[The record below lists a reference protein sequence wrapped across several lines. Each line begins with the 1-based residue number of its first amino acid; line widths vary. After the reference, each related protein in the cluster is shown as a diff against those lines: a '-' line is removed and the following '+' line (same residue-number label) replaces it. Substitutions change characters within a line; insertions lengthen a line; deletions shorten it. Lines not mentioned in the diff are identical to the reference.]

1 MENLSEILKKKEI
14 PINTSAE
21 NTATWSGDNPGE
33 IEAVSQ
39 HTESCAVCRGTRFV
53 HPTLPSGESD
63 YSRLIPC
70 TCSRGDIDRRRMARL
85 QAISNLGNLSK
96 LTFSSL
102 SPLGRSGDQVSQKLF
117 QLALDEIRK
126 FAENPQGWIILV
138 GPVGSGKTHLACAVA
153 NYCISMGHSA
163 FYITAAELI
172 DHLRS
177 TYSPT
182 SEVEYDELFEQIK
195 NSPLLILD
203 NLNYSATTAWSKD
216 KLEQLLEHRFN
227 GRLPTLITT
236 GMSVEEFSTDY
247 AGHINDPDVSKILIL
262 KKESSSLQSLDS
274 LDLELLKNMR
284 FKNFDSKRLSL
295 QEEVRQNLEQAY
307 NIAREFARA
316 PQGWLIYQGLN
327 GCGKTHL
334 SAAIANELRESGK
347 DVLFIV
353 VPDLLDHLRASFG
366 PESRVSYDA
375 LFEKVKKI
383 PVLVLDDFGEH
394 SATSWA
400 QEKLYQLINYRYNAR
415 LATVITTCLN
425 LDEIENRVSS
435 RMVDPS
441 ISMVWNIIA
450 PDYRGDIKTTRAGRA
465 RPRAKS

>member
-1 MENLSEILKKKEI
+1 
-14 PINTSAE
+14 
-21 NTATWSGDNPGE
+21 
-33 IEAVSQ
+33 
-39 HTESCAVCRGTRFV
+39 
-53 HPTLPSGESD
+53 
-63 YSRLIPC
+63 
-70 TCSRGDIDRRRMARL
+70 MARL
-85 QAISNLGNLSK
+85 QSISNLGSLSK
-96 LTFSSL
+96 LTFDSL
-102 SPLGRSGDQVSQKLF
+102 LPLGRSSDAVSQKLF

-126 FAENPQGWIILV
+126 FAENPQGWIVLV

-153 NYCISMGHSA
+153 NYRIGMGNSV
-163 FYITAAELI
+163 FYITVAELL

-177 TYSPT
+177 AYSP
-182 SEVEYDELFEQIK
+182 SSDVEYDELFEQIK

-203 NLNYSATTAWSKD
+203 NLNYSATTAWSKG

-236 GMSVEEFSTDY
+236 GMSVEEFSADY
-247 AGHINDPDVSKILIL
+247 AGHINDTDVSKVLIL
-262 KKESSSLQSLDS
+262 KKESSSLQSIDS
-274 LDLELLKNMR
+274 LDLELLKSMR
-284 FKNFDSKRLSL
+284 FSNFDSKRLSL
-295 QEEVRQNLEQAY
+295 HEDIRQNLQQAY
-307 NIAREFARA
+307 SIAREFARA

-347 DVLFIV
+347 EVLFIV

-375 LFEKVKKI
+375 LFEKIKKI

-425 LDEIENRVSS
+425 LEEIENRVSS

-441 ISMVWNIIA
+441 ISMVFNIIA
-450 PDYRGDIKTTRAGRA
+450 PDYRGDIKTARTG
-465 RPRAKS
+465 RPRPTTKS

>member
-21 NTATWSGDNPGE
+21 NTGTWSSGNPQEPGSGDQAADNCP
-33 IEAVSQ
+33 I
-39 HTESCAVCRGTRFV
+39 CRGTRFV
-53 HPTLPSGESD
+53 HPALASGESD

-70 TCSRGDIDRRRMARL
+70 VCTRDDIQKRKMARL
-85 QAISNLGNLSK
+85 QAISNLGNLLK
-96 LTFSSL
+96 LTFDNLIPS
-102 SPLGRSGDQVSQKLF
+102 GRSSDPGSQKLF

-126 FAENPQGWIILV
+126 FAENPQGWVVLA

-153 NYCISMGHSA
+153 NYRISMGNSA
-163 FYITAAELI
+163 FYITAAELL

-177 TYSPT
+177 AYSP
-182 SEVEYDELFEQIK
+182 SSDVEYDELFEQIK

-203 NLNYSATTAWSKD
+203 NMNYSATTTWSKG
-216 KLEQLLEHRFN
+216 KLDQLLEHRFN
-227 GRLPTLITT
+227 ERLPTLITT
-236 GMSVEEFSTDY
+236 GMSVEEFSSDY
-247 AGHINDPDVSKILIL
+247 AGHINDPEVSKVLIL

-284 FKNFDSKRLSL
+284 FSNFDSKRLSL
-295 QEEVRQNLEQAY
+295 PEDVRQNLEQAFS
-307 NIAREFARA
+307 IAREFARA

-347 DVLFIV
+347 EVLFIV

-375 LFEKVKKI
+375 LFEKIKKI

-425 LDEIENRVSS
+425 LEEIENRVSS

-441 ISMVWNIIA
+441 ISMVFNIIA
-450 PDYRGDIKTTRAGRA
+450 PDYRGDIKTTRPA
-465 RPRAKS
+465 RNRQRAKN

>member
-1 MENLSEILKKKEI
+1 
-14 PINTSAE
+14 
-21 NTATWSGDNPGE
+21 
-33 IEAVSQ
+33 
-39 HTESCAVCRGTRFV
+39 
-53 HPTLPSGESD
+53 
-63 YSRLIPC
+63 
-70 TCSRGDIDRRRMARL
+70 MARL
-85 QAISNLGNLSK
+85 QSISNLGSLSK
-96 LTFSSL
+96 LTFDSL
-102 SPLGRSGDQVSQKLF
+102 LPLGRGGDPVSQKLF

-126 FAENPQGWIILV
+126 FAENPQGWIVLV

-153 NYCISMGHSA
+153 NYRISMGSSV
-163 FYITAAELI
+163 FYITVAELL

-177 TYSPT
+177 AYSP
-182 SEVEYDELFEQIK
+182 SSDIEYDELFEQIK

-203 NLNYSATTAWSKD
+203 NLNYSATTAWSRG

-247 AGHINDPDVSKILIL
+247 AGHITDKEVSKVLIL

-284 FKNFDSKRLSL
+284 LSNFDSKRLSL
-295 QEEVRQNLEQAY
+295 PEDVRQNLEQAY
-307 NIAREFARA
+307 SIAREFARA

-347 DVLFIV
+347 EVLFIV

-375 LFEKVKKI
+375 LFEKIKKI

-425 LDEIENRVSS
+425 LEEIENRVSS

-441 ISMVWNIIA
+441 ISLVFNIIA
-450 PDYRGDIKTTRAGRA
+450 PDYRGDIKTARTGRSH
-465 RPRAKS
+465 PRTKN

>member
-1 MENLSEILKKKEI
+1 
-14 PINTSAE
+14 
-21 NTATWSGDNPGE
+21 
-33 IEAVSQ
+33 
-39 HTESCAVCRGTRFV
+39 
-53 HPTLPSGESD
+53 
-63 YSRLIPC
+63 
-70 TCSRGDIDRRRMARL
+70 MARL

-96 LTFSSL
+96 LTFNSL
-102 SPLGRSGDQVSQKLF
+102 MPLGRSDDPGSQKLF

-126 FAENPQGWIILV
+126 FAEDPQGWIVLA

-153 NYCISMGHSA
+153 NYRISLGHSA
-163 FYITAAELI
+163 FYITAAELL

-177 TYSPT
+177 TYSP
-182 SEVEYDELFEQIK
+182 SSDIEYDELFEQIK
-195 NSPLLILD
+195 NSPLLIID
-203 NLNYSATTAWSKD
+203 NLNYSATTAWSKG
-216 KLEQLLEHRFN
+216 KLDQLLEHRFN
-227 GRLPTLITT
+227 GRMATLITT
-236 GMSVEEFSTDY
+236 GMSVEEFSSDY
-247 AGHINDPDVSKILIL
+247 AGHINDPEVSKVLIL

-284 FKNFDSKRLSL
+284 FSNFDSKRLSL
-295 QEEVRQNLEQAY
+295 HEDVRQNLEQAY

-347 DVLFIV
+347 EVLFIV

-375 LFEKVKKI
+375 LFEKIKKI

-450 PDYRGDIKTTRAGRA
+450 PDYRGDIKTSRTGRS

>member
-1 MENLSEILKKKEI
+1 L
-14 PINTSAE
+14 
-21 NTATWSGDNPGE
+21 
-33 IEAVSQ
+33 V
-39 HTESCAVCRGTRFV
+39 
-53 HPTLPSGESD
+53 
-63 YSRLIPC
+63 PC
-70 TCSRGDIDRRRMARL
+70 TCARDDIDKRKLARL
-85 QAISNLGNLSK
+85 QAISNLGSLSK

-102 SPLGRSGDQVSQKLF
+102 LPLGRSSDAVSQKLF

-126 FAENPQGWIILV
+126 FAENPQGWIVLV

-153 NYCISMGHSA
+153 NYRIGMGNSV
-163 FYITAAELI
+163 FYIAVAELL

-177 TYSPT
+177 AYSPG
-182 SEVEYDELFEQIK
+182 SDVEYDELFEQIK

-203 NLNYSATTAWSKD
+203 NLNYSATTAWSKG

-236 GMSVEEFSTDY
+236 GMSVEEFGADY
-247 AGHINDPDVSKILIL
+247 AGHINDADVSRVLIL
-262 KKESSSLQSLDS
+262 KKESSSLQSIDS

-284 FKNFDSKRLSL
+284 FSNFDSKRLSL
-295 QEEVRQNLEQAY
+295 HEDIRQNLQQAFS
-307 NIAREFARA
+307 IAREFARA

-334 SAAIANELRESGK
+334 SAAIANELRGSGK
-347 DVLFIV
+347 EVLFIV

-375 LFEKVKKI
+375 LFEKIKKI

-425 LDEIENRVSS
+425 LEEIENRVSS

-441 ISMVWNIIA
+441 ISMVFNIIA
-450 PDYRGDIKTTRAGRA
+450 PDYRGDIKTAKTG
-465 RPRAKS
+465 RPRPRTKS

>member
-1 MENLSEILKKKEI
+1 M
-14 PINTSAE
+14 
-21 NTATWSGDNPGE
+21 
-33 IEAVSQ
+33 
-39 HTESCAVCRGTRFV
+39 
-53 HPTLPSGESD
+53 
-63 YSRLIPC
+63 
-70 TCSRGDIDRRRMARL
+70 
-85 QAISNLGNLSK
+85 QAISNLGSLSK
-96 LTFSSL
+96 LTFDSL
-102 SPLGRSGDQVSQKLF
+102 SPLGRSGDPVSQKLF

-126 FAENPQGWIILV
+126 FAEKPQGWIVLA

-153 NYCISMGHSA
+153 NYRISTGNSV
-163 FYITAAELI
+163 FYITVAELL

-177 TYSPT
+177 AYSP
-182 SEVEYDELFEQIK
+182 SSDIEYDELFEQIK
-195 NSPLLILD
+195 NTPLLVLD
-203 NLNYSATTAWSKD
+203 NLNYSATTAWAKG

-227 GRLPTLITT
+227 AELPTLITT
-236 GMSVEEFSTDY
+236 GMSVEEFNADY
-247 AGHINDPDVSKILIL
+247 AGHITDSEVSKVLIL

-274 LDLELLKNMR
+274 LDLELLKTMR
-284 FKNFDSKRLSL
+284 FGNFDSKRLSL
-295 QEEVRQNLEQAY
+295 PEDVRQNLEQAY

-347 DVLFIV
+347 EVLFIV

-366 PESRVSYDA
+366 PDSRVSYDA
-375 LFEKVKKI
+375 LFEKIKKI

-425 LDEIENRVSS
+425 LEEIENRVSS

-441 ISMVWNIIA
+441 ISLVFNIIA
-450 PDYRGDIKTTRAGRA
+450 PDYRGDIKTARTA
-465 RPRAKS
+465 RPRPRTKN

>member
-1 MENLSEILKKKEI
+1 V
-14 PINTSAE
+14 P
-21 NTATWSGDNPGE
+21 GDQQVAACP
-33 IEAVSQ
+33 
-39 HTESCAVCRGTRFV
+39 VCRGTRFV
-53 HPTLPSGESD
+53 HPALPSGESD

-70 TCSRGDIDRRRMARL
+70 ICARDDIGKRRLARL
-85 QAISNLGNLSK
+85 QAISNLGSLSK
-96 LTFSSL
+96 LTFDSL
-102 SPLGRSGDQVSQKLF
+102 LPLGRSSDPVSQKLF

-126 FAENPQGWIILV
+126 FAENPQGWIVLV

-153 NYCISMGHSA
+153 NYRIAMGNSV
-163 FYITAAELI
+163 FYIAVAELL

-177 TYSPT
+177 AYSPG
-182 SEVEYDELFEQIK
+182 SDVEYDELFEQIK

-203 NLNYSATTAWSKD
+203 NLNYSATTAWSKG

-227 GRLPTLITT
+227 GRLPTLMTT
-236 GMSVEEFSTDY
+236 GMSVEEFGADY
-247 AGHINDPDVSKILIL
+247 AGHINDTDISKVLIL
-262 KKESSSLQSLDS
+262 KKESSSLQSIDS

-284 FKNFDSKRLSL
+284 FSNFDSKRLSL
-295 QEEVRQNLEQAY
+295 HEDIRQNLQQAFS
-307 NIAREFARA
+307 IARDFALA

-347 DVLFIV
+347 EVLFIV

-375 LFEKVKKI
+375 LFEKIKKI

-425 LDEIENRVSS
+425 LEEIENRVSS

-441 ISMVWNIIA
+441 ISMVFNIIA
-450 PDYRGDIKTTRAGRA
+450 PDYRGDIKTARTGRS